1 MDITNL
7 QHSSWIIS
15 RYLNPGS
22 LRLGFTMEQN
32 LNVKR
37 NKRSRLFMD
46 WRYMRHKLCMA
57 LFFTCNWGDGEGG
70 EKSY

>member
-1 MDITNL
+1 
-7 QHSSWIIS
+7 
-15 RYLNPGS
+15 
-22 LRLGFTMEQN
+22 
-32 LNVKR
+32 
-37 NKRSRLFMD
+37 MD